1 MIRFNFKG
9 ISISSSFHMDER
21 VYKDAG
27 GRKRTRFDKEVSVH
41 VRFWDFDL
49 RHGDLYELPFIR
61 SILHYFMQAY
71 CKRSSK
77 EGSRIELAKVLS
89 RKDYKGNQEALCFV
103 ARQKDKKNYLQ
114 ISLAKKGETVKEEYF
129 DGQEVIMLDIA
140 LGKVI
145 NLLTPTLD
153 KTGDISDGNNIRYN
167 FLLFRFRCG
176 PHYKVVFNLSG
187 ENKLRSVLQS

>member
-1 MIRFNFKG
+1 MVRFDFKG

-21 VYKDAG
+21 IYKDAG
-27 GRKRTRFDKEVSVH
+27 GHSRTRFDREVSLYVS
-41 VRFWDFDL
+41 FWDFDL
-49 RHGDLYELPFIR
+49 QDGDLYELAFIR

-71 CKRSSK
+71 WKRSSK

-114 ISLAKKGETVKEEYF
+114 IYLTKKGETVKEEYL

-140 LGKVI
+140 LGKAI
-145 NLLTPTLD
+145 NLLTPSLD
-153 KTGDISDGNNIRYN
+153 KTGDIFGW
-167 FLLFRFRCG
+167 
-176 PHYKVVFNLSG
+176 
-187 ENKLRSVLQS
+187 